1 MQVLHQTDAG
11 RDDVFGR
18 SDRAGDVLVA
28 GLGVVALMGDR
39 ADDVDAAHADQVG
52 GAAFGQRGAEVVC
65 DAVVLDDGA
74 VAVGRS
80 VQAFAVAVGR
90 DVVTEQAGQ
99 DHAVA
104 ELAGWAE
111 KDDLLAFGGWV
122 PFAVG
127 AGARGDPWEP
137 AGGERSGFDLHARG
151 LHLDGSDGAEADEV
165 FDQTGEGGEVV
176 HGADGGAINW

>member
-1 MQVLHQTDAG
+1 VQVLHKTDAG
-11 RDDVFGR
+11 RDDVFGNG
-18 SDRAGDVLVA
+18 DRTGDVLVA

-39 ADDVDAAHADQVG
+39 ADDVDATGADQVG
-52 GAAFGQRGAEVVC
+52 SAAFGQRGVEVVG
-65 DAVVLDDGA
+65 DAVVLDDRS
-74 VAVGRS
+74 VAVS
-80 VQAFAVAVGR
+80 AAVQAFAIAVGR
-90 DVVTEQAGQ
+90 DVVTEQASQ

-111 KDDLLAFGGWV
+111 KDDLLAFGGRI

-127 AGARGDPWEP
+127 AGSGGDPWEP

-165 FDQTGEGGEVV
+165 FDQAGEGG
-176 HGADGGAINW
+176 

>member
-11 RDDVFGR
+11 RDDIFGHG
-18 SDRAGDVLVA
+18 DHAGDVLVA
-28 GLGVVALMGDR
+28 GLGVVAFVGDR
-39 ADDVDAAHADQVG
+39 ADDVDASRADQVG
-52 GAAFGQRGAEVVC
+52 GAAFGQRGVEVVV

-80 VQAFAVAVGR
+80 VQAFTVAVGR
-90 DVVTEQAGQ
+90 HVVTEQAGQ

-111 KDDLLAFGGWV
+111 QNDLLAFGGWV
-122 PFAVG
+122 PFPVG
-127 AGARGDPWEP
+127 AGSGGDPWEP
-137 AGGERSGFDLHARG
+137 TGGEGSGFDLHARG

-165 FDQTGEGGEVV
+165 FDQAGEGG
-176 HGADGGAINW
+176 